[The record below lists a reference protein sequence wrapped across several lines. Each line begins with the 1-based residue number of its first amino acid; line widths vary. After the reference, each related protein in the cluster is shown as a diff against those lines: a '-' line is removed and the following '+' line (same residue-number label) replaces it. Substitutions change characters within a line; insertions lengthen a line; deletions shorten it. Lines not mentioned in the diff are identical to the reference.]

1 MTFQKQWKFSSGT
14 CLPLVFLLAE
24 VVSAVCV
31 DTWPYEEYA
40 HTSSSTSPS
49 GLSMSPILLAII
61 SQTTLAQ
68 TQPNSHIFYSSSI
81 FHTILVFCFYL
92 DYKLFKSWDLSYGF
106 LHSWQHRG
114 SQGWLLIDMSMVG
127 LLRRV
132 SPQR

>member
-1 MTFQKQWKFSSGT
+1 MTFQKQWKFNSGT

-24 VVSAVCV
+24 VVSAICV
-31 DTWPYEEYA
+31 NTWPYEEYA
-40 HTSSSTSPS
+40 HISSLTSPS
-49 GLSMSPILLAII
+49 GLSMSPVPLATI

-68 TQPNSHIFYSSSI
+68 NHPDSHISYSSSI

-92 DYKLFKSWDLSYGF
+92 DYKLFKSWDLSYGC

-114 SQGWLLIDMSMVG
+114 SQEWLLIDMSMAV
-127 LLRRV
+127 LLRRA